1 MRADVRQPIVV
12 IDDSYEDVEITTV
25 VLKGLGV
32 DHPVVHL
39 PDGGAARLYIQNSG
53 DESKGAPRP
62 VLILLDL
69 NLPLVH
75 GHDLLLEIRR
85 ADWLRTLPVLIMS
98 SSNNPSD
105 IERSYANGANS
116 FFTKQVDFDKQRRM
130 LAVICEYWLEYA
142 ATSLRCEVPKPVFVI

>member
-1 MRADVRQPIVV
+1 MRHDVRQPIVV
-12 IDDSYEDVEITTV
+12 IDDSYEDVEITTE

-32 DHPVVHL
+32 NHPVVHL
-39 PDGGAARLYIQNSG
+39 PDGEAAHLYIQNSD
-53 DESKGAPRP
+53 DEGNEAARP

-98 SSNNPSD
+98 SSNNPMD
-105 IERSYANGANS
+105 VERSYASGANS

-130 LAVICEYWLEYA
+130 LAVICEYWLVHA
-142 ATSLRCEVPKPVFVI
+142 AMPLRYEVRKPVFVI